1 MPEDKNRISST
12 ENGETRDKKSL
23 ITEKIT
29 GRKLTLSRAGKYTAV
44 AAMCGAAFGLAASLT
59 FCGVNMLS
67 NMSYNAGNKTSKS
80 DEQLH
85 MTDIEGNDVMPPVGT
100 EPESIGEANVSTD
113 LEGSVGSVDGTVEDQ
128 GQPGGDMSLG
138 NADVNGK
145 TETHE
150 NPGSP
155 ADDGLTGQAAGNGS
169 GAEAY
174 GTGTGTG
181 AGELNRDEADENA
194 AEQSFSEMRASA
206 IESSQKY
213 FVTVSATSTGTTWF
227 DNEESNTE
235 TFSGVIT
242 TVGRNEILILTT
254 SGAAQSESVRVKFH
268 NGVSV
273 DAFVKQFS
281 NEDGLCVLAVS
292 TESGLDEH
300 MLNELEG
307 IEFAAR
313 DTIENGEAVIACGSP
328 LGVSGSYSFGD
339 IGYINDSE
347 AGYDVSQRVAYTDAL
362 SDAGRGT
369 FFIDYEGR
377 LIGIAGTGAGSSGV
391 DDGLSRIVT
400 CYSLNDTVNALK
412 AGEKIAYTGVMG
424 ADVTFDMKYSG
435 IPEGCYVTG
444 VDQDSPAYTAGIMR
458 GDIVS
463 SVNGDEIGGM
473 GDYQRAV
480 RRLDPG
486 ASLEIILKRPAA
498 GEYRDMTFTVTAGE
512 R

>member
-44 AAMCGAAFGLAASLT
+44 AAMCGAAFGLAAALT

-67 NMSYNAGNKTSKS
+67 NMSYDAGNKTSKS

-85 MTDIEGNDVMPPVGT
+85 MADMDGNDVMPSAGT
-100 EPESIGEANVSTD
+100 DPESTNEGGDSPD
-113 LEGSVGSVDGTVEDQ
+113 LEGQDKAAGDEKEVQ
-128 GQPGGDMSLG
+128 GQPGDGINAG
-138 NADVNGK
+138 NTDISGYAD
-145 TETHE
+145 THE
-150 NPGSP
+150 IIEGQM
-155 ADDGLTGQAAGNGS
+155 DDGLAGQTHGTES
-169 GAEAY
+169 GGEVNSP
-174 GTGTGTG
+174 GTGIGDGDLNKDGDDEDIT
-181 AGELNRDEADENA
+181 EL
-194 AEQSFSEMRASA
+194 SFSEMRASA

-254 SGAAQSESVRVKFH
+254 SGAAQSESVKVRFY

-281 NEDGLCVLAVS
+281 AEDGLCVLAVS

-300 MLNELEG
+300 MLNDLEG

-313 DTIENGEAVIACGSP
+313 ETIKNGEPVIACGSP

-362 SDAGRGT
+362 SDVGRGT

-444 VDQDSPAYTAGIMR
+444 VNQDSPAYTAGIMR
-458 GDIVS
+458 GDIIS

-473 GDYQRAV
+473 GDYQRAI

-486 ASLEIILKRPAA
+486 ASVEIILKRPAA

>member
-1 MPEDKNRISST
+1 MPEDKNRVSST
-12 ENGETRDKKSL
+12 ENGENREKKSL

-44 AAMCGAAFGLAASLT
+44 AAMCGAAFGLAAALT

-67 NMSYNAGNKTSKS
+67 DMSYGAGDKTSKA

-85 MTDIEGNDVMPPVGT
+85 MTDMEGNDVMPPVGS
-100 EPESIGEANVSTD
+100 EPESMDETGVSIDPEGSGEAA
-113 LEGSVGSVDGTVEDQ
+113 DGIVESQ
-128 GQPGGDMSLG
+128 GQSVGDMSAG
-138 NADVNGK
+138 NTDINGDPD
-145 TETHE
+145 TNEDAI
-150 NPGSP
+150 SP
-155 ADDGLTGQAAGNGS
+155 ADDGMTGQAHGTNS
-169 GAEAY
+169 GGEMNAPGG
-174 GTGTGTG
+174 GTGTGD
-181 AGELNRDEADENA
+181 LNRDGDDEDA
-194 AEQSFSEMRASA
+194 VELSFSEMRASA
-206 IESSQKY
+206 IENSQKY

-300 MLNELEG
+300 MLDELEG

-313 DTIENGEAVIACGSP
+313 ETIENGEPVIACGSP

-377 LIGIAGTGAGSSGV
+377 LIGIAGTGTGSSGV

-458 GDIVS
+458 GDIIS

-473 GDYQRAV
+473 GDYQRAI

-486 ASLEIILKRPAA
+486 ASIEIILKRPAA

>member
-1 MPEDKNRISST
+1 MPEDKNRINSA
-12 ENGETRDKKSL
+12 ENGENRDKKSL

-29 GRKLTLSRAGKYTAV
+29 GRKLTLSRAGKYIAV
-44 AAMCGAAFGLAASLT
+44 AAMCGAAFGLAAALT
-59 FCGVNMLS
+59 FCGVNMLG
-67 NMSYNAGNKTSKS
+67 NMSYGAGNKFSKA

-85 MTDIEGNDVMPPVGT
+85 MTDMDGNDVMPPAGT
-100 EPESIGEANVSTD
+100 DPESPNAAGGSTD
-113 LEGSVGSVDGTVEDQ
+113 PAGSGQATDGALEDQ
-128 GQPGGDMSLG
+128 GQNVDNVSAGNTDINGDP
-138 NADVNGK
+138 D
-145 TETHE
+145 THE
-150 NPGSP
+150 NPVSQE
-155 ADDGLTGQAAGNGS
+155 DDGLNGQAHGIGSADESNGQETGI
-169 GAEAY
+169 GAEDPS
-174 GTGTGTG
+174 
-181 AGELNRDEADENA
+181 RDEDDGNA
-194 AEQSFSEMRASA
+194 AGQSFSEMRASA
-206 IESSQKY
+206 IENSQKY

-281 NEDGLCVLAVS
+281 AEDGLCVLAVS
-292 TESGLDEH
+292 AESGLDAH
-300 MLNELEG
+300 MLEELEG

-313 DTIENGEAVIACGSP
+313 DTIENGEPVIACGSP
-328 LGVSGSYSFGD
+328 LGVSGSYSFGA

-362 SDAGRGT
+362 SDAVRGT

-458 GDIVS
+458 GDIIS
-463 SVNGDEIGGM
+463 SVNGDEIEGM
-473 GDYQRAV
+473 GDYQRAI
-480 RRLDPG
+480 RRMDPG
-486 ASLEIILKRPAA
+486 ASVEIILKRPAA

>member
-1 MPEDKNRISST
+1 MPEDKNRNSST
-12 ENGETRDKKSL
+12 ENGENRDKKSL

-44 AAMCGAAFGLAASLT
+44 AAMCGAAFGLAAALT

-67 NMSYNAGNKTSKS
+67 NMSYDAGDKTSKA

-85 MTDIEGNDVMPPVGT
+85 MTDMEGNDVMPPVGAD
-100 EPESIGEANVSTD
+100 PESMDETGVSTD
-113 LEGSVGSVDGTVEDQ
+113 PEGSGQATDGALEAQ
-128 GQPGGDMSLG
+128 GRPADDVSTGNTDINGDP
-138 NADVNGK
+138 D
-145 TETHE
+145 THE
-150 NPGSP
+150 NPVSP
-155 ADDGLTGQAAGNGS
+155 ADEGLTGQVHGTDSGSEINGP
-169 GAEAY
+169 
-174 GTGTGTG
+174 GTGVGDG
-181 AGELNRDEADENA
+181 DLNRDEAEEDA
-194 AEQSFSEMRASA
+194 AEISFSEMRASA
-206 IESSQKY
+206 IENSQKY

-300 MLNELEG
+300 MLSELEG

-313 DTIENGEAVIACGSP
+313 DTIENGEPVIACGSP
-328 LGVSGSYSFGD
+328 LSVSGSYSFGD

-458 GDIVS
+458 GDIIS

-480 RRLDPG
+480 RRLNPG
-486 ASLEIILKRPAA
+486 ASIEIILKRPAA

>member
-1 MPEDKNRISST
+1 MPEDKNRISSA
-12 ENGETRDKKSL
+12 ENGENHDKKSL

-29 GRKLTLSRAGKYTAV
+29 GRKLTLSRVGKYTAV
-44 AAMCGAAFGLAASLT
+44 AAMCGAAFGLAAALT

-67 NMSYNAGNKTSKS
+67 NMSYEAGNKTSKA

-85 MTDIEGNDVMPPVGT
+85 MTDMEGNDVMPQAGAD
-100 EPESIGEANVSTD
+100 PENMDETGVSTD
-113 LEGSVGSVDGTVEDQ
+113 PEGSGEVIDGALEAQ
-128 GQPGGDMSLG
+128 GQTVDDVSAGNTDINGDPDT
-138 NADVNGK
+138 NDNTV
-145 TETHE
+145 
-150 NPGSP
+150 SP
-155 ADDGLTGQAAGNGS
+155 ADDGLTGQAHETDSAGASS
-169 GAEAY
+169 GP
-174 GTGTGTG
+174 GTGIG
-181 AGELNRDEADENA
+181 AGELNRDGDDEVA

-206 IESSQKY
+206 IENTQKY

-254 SGAAQSESVRVKFH
+254 SGAAQSESVRVKFY

-300 MLNELEG
+300 MLDELGG

-313 DTIENGEAVIACGSP
+313 ETIENGEPVIACGSP
-328 LGVSGSYSFGD
+328 LGISGSYSFGD

-347 AGYDVSQRVAYTDAL
+347 AGYDVSQRVAYADAR

-377 LIGIAGTGAGSSGV
+377 LIGIAGMGAGSSGV

-400 CYSLNDTVNALK
+400 CYSLNDIVNALK

-458 GDIVS
+458 GDVIS
-463 SVNGDEIGGM
+463 SVNGDEISGM
-473 GDYQRAV
+473 GDYQRAI

-486 ASLEIILKRPAA
+486 ASVEIILKRPAA

>member
-1 MPEDKNRISST
+1 M
-12 ENGETRDKKSL
+12 RD
-23 ITEKIT
+23 
-29 GRKLTLSRAGKYTAV
+29 
-44 AAMCGAAFGLAASLT
+44 
-59 FCGVNMLS
+59 
-67 NMSYNAGNKTSKS
+67 
-80 DEQLH
+80 
-85 MTDIEGNDVMPPVGT
+85 
-100 EPESIGEANVSTD
+100 
-113 LEGSVGSVDGTVEDQ
+113 
-128 GQPGGDMSLG
+128 
-138 NADVNGK
+138 
-145 TETHE
+145 
-150 NPGSP
+150 
-155 ADDGLTGQAAGNGS
+155 
-169 GAEAY
+169 
-174 GTGTGTG
+174 
-181 AGELNRDEADENA
+181 
-194 AEQSFSEMRASA
+194 SA

-300 MLNELEG
+300 MLDELEG

-313 DTIENGEAVIACGSP
+313 ETIENGEAVIACGSP

-377 LIGIAGTGAGSSGV
+377 LIGIVGTGAGSSGV

-412 AGEKIAYTGVMG
+412 AGAKIAYTGVMG

-458 GDIVS
+458 GDIIS

-473 GDYQRAV
+473 GDYQRAI

>member
-1 MPEDKNRISST
+1 MSEDKNRISST

-44 AAMCGAAFGLAASLT
+44 AAMCGVAFGLAAALT

-67 NMSYNAGNKTSKS
+67 NMSYDAGDKTSKA

-85 MTDIEGNDVMPPVGT
+85 MTDMEGNDVMPPVGT
-100 EPESIGEANVSTD
+100 DPESMDETGVSTD
-113 LEGSVGSVDGTVEDQ
+113 PEGSGQAADGALDAQ
-128 GQPGGDMSLG
+128 GQPVGDMSAG
-138 NADVNGK
+138 NADVNGN

-155 ADDGLTGQAAGNGS
+155 ANDGLTGQTAGNGS
-169 GAEAY
+169 GGEVY
-174 GTGTGTG
+174 GTGTG
-181 AGELNRDEADENA
+181 AGELNRGEADENA
-194 AEQSFSEMRASA
+194 AEISFSEMRASA
-206 IESSQKY
+206 IENSQKY

-300 MLNELEG
+300 MLDELEG

-313 DTIENGEAVIACGSP
+313 ETIENGEAVIACGSP

-377 LIGIAGTGAGSSGV
+377 LIGIAGTGAGSLGV

-458 GDIVS
+458 GDIIS

-473 GDYQRAV
+473 GDYQRAI
-480 RRLDPG
+480 RRLEPG
-486 ASLEIILKRPAA
+486 ASVEIILKRPAA

>member
-29 GRKLTLSRAGKYTAV
+29 GRKLTLSRVGKYTAV
-44 AAMCGAAFGLAASLT
+44 AAMCGAAFGLAAALT

-67 NMSYNAGNKTSKS
+67 NMSYDAGNKTSKS

-85 MTDIEGNDVMPPVGT
+85 MTDMEGNDVMPPVGT
-100 EPESIGEANVSTD
+100 EPESIGETDVSTD
-113 LEGSVGSVDGTVEDQ
+113 PEGSVGSADSTVEAQ

-138 NADVNGK
+138 NADVNGN

-169 GAEAY
+169 GGEVY
-174 GTGTGTG
+174 GTETG

-194 AEQSFSEMRASA
+194 SEQSFSEMRASA
-206 IESSQKY
+206 IENSQKY

-313 DTIENGEAVIACGSP
+313 ETIENGEAVIACGSP

-412 AGEKIAYTGVMG
+412 AGDKIAYTGVMG

-458 GDIVS
+458 GDIIS

-486 ASLEIILKRPAA
+486 ASVEIILKRPAA

>member
-12 ENGETRDKKSL
+12 ENGENRDKKSL

-44 AAMCGAAFGLAASLT
+44 AAMCGAAFGLAAALT

-67 NMSYNAGNKTSKS
+67 NMSYGAGDKTSKA

-85 MTDIEGNDVMPPVGT
+85 MTDMEGNDVMPPVGS
-100 EPESIGEANVSTD
+100 EPESMDETGVSIDPEGLGEAAD
-113 LEGSVGSVDGTVEDQ
+113 GALEAQ
-128 GQPGGDMSLG
+128 GQTVDDVSAGNTDINGDPDT
-138 NADVNGK
+138 NDNTV
-145 TETHE
+145 
-150 NPGSP
+150 SP
-155 ADDGLTGQAAGNGS
+155 ADDGLTGQAHETDSAGVSS
-169 GAEAY
+169 GP
-174 GTGTGTG
+174 GTGIG
-181 AGELNRDEADENA
+181 AGELNRDGDDEVA
-194 AEQSFSEMRASA
+194 AEQSFGEMRASA
-206 IESSQKY
+206 IENTQKY

-300 MLNELEG
+300 MLDELGG

-313 DTIENGEAVIACGSP
+313 ETIENGEPVIACGSP
-328 LGVSGSYSFGD
+328 LGISGSYSFGD

-347 AGYDVSQRVAYTDAL
+347 AGYDVSQRVAYTDAR

-377 LIGIAGTGAGSSGV
+377 LIGIAGMGAGSSGV

-400 CYSLNDTVNALK
+400 CYSLNDIVNALK

-458 GDIVS
+458 GDVIS
-463 SVNGDEIGGM
+463 SVNGDEISGM
-473 GDYQRAV
+473 GDYQRAI

-486 ASLEIILKRPAA
+486 ASVEIILKRPAA

>member
-12 ENGETRDKKSL
+12 ENGENRDKKSL

-44 AAMCGAAFGLAASLT
+44 AAMCGAAFGLAAALT

-67 NMSYNAGNKTSKS
+67 NMSYDAGDKTSRA

-85 MTDIEGNDVMPPVGT
+85 MTDMEGNDVMPPVVT
-100 EPESIGEANVSTD
+100 DPENMDEAGVLTDPEGSGEAA
-113 LEGSVGSVDGTVEDQ
+113 DGAMEAQ
-128 GQPGGDMSLG
+128 GQPADDVSAGNTDINGDP
-138 NADVNGK
+138 D
-145 TETHE
+145 THK

-169 GAEAY
+169 GGESNGPGTGIGTGDLNRAEAD
-174 GTGTGTG
+174 G
-181 AGELNRDEADENA
+181 DA
-194 AEQSFSEMRASA
+194 AEISFSEMRASA
-206 IESSQKY
+206 IENSQKY

-273 DAFVKQFS
+273 DAFIKQFS

-292 TESGLDEH
+292 TENGLDEH
-300 MLNELEG
+300 MLDELEG

-313 DTIENGEAVIACGSP
+313 DTIENGEPVIACGSP
-328 LGVSGSYSFGD
+328 LGISGSYSFGD

-377 LIGIAGTGAGSSGV
+377 LIGIAGTGTGSSGV

-458 GDIVS
+458 GDIIS

-473 GDYQRAV
+473 WDYQRAI
-480 RRLDPG
+480 RRLNPG
-486 ASLEIILKRPAA
+486 ASIEIILKRPAA

>member
-1 MPEDKNRISST
+1 MSEDKNRISST

-44 AAMCGAAFGLAASLT
+44 AAMCGVAFGLAAALT

-67 NMSYNAGNKTSKS
+67 NMSYDAGDKTSKA

-85 MTDIEGNDVMPPVGT
+85 MTDMEGNDVMPPVGT
-100 EPESIGEANVSTD
+100 DPESMDETGVSTD
-113 LEGSVGSVDGTVEDQ
+113 PEGSGQAADGALDAQ
-128 GQPGGDMSLG
+128 GQPVGDMSAG
-138 NADVNGK
+138 NADVNGN

-155 ADDGLTGQAAGNGS
+155 ANDGLTGQTAGNGS
-169 GAEAY
+169 GGEVY
-174 GTGTGTG
+174 GTGTG
-181 AGELNRDEADENA
+181 AGELNRGEADENA
-194 AEQSFSEMRASA
+194 AEISFSEMRASA
-206 IESSQKY
+206 IENSQKY

-300 MLNELEG
+300 MLDELEG

-313 DTIENGEAVIACGSP
+313 ETIENGEAVIACGSP

-377 LIGIAGTGAGSSGV
+377 LIGIAGTGAGSLGV

-458 GDIVS
+458 GDIIS

-473 GDYQRAV
+473 GDYQRAI

-486 ASLEIILKRPAA
+486 ASVEIILKRPAA